1 MFNSSNAS
9 SDQLS
14 QESLVII
21 TSSSHE
27 GLSYGKRRPTVALN
41 GSLNKKL
48 RVRSGSLEELSDSE
62 FDVSANEEEKKSTEL
77 QDPKSIDLE
86 TQFSEVDTD
95 LDSLNERNKG
105 ADMLE
110 LTDDESIH
118 ELPSSSRDFF
128 DENNVEEMSM
138 ELIKMYS
145 ISLNAE
151 GVSEFK
157 KSSASLVLPKNT
169 EKSTYLKSYAVRQK
183 FITKYDLPPVLFL
196 DQLES
201 RTRNHISVCDAILTG
216 EVSSLYYT
224 MAKTVQKNSKR
235 QVITNEE
242 LRDLNILKFTAGYFG
257 SRRQA
262 IVGMLILETYGEK
275 LKRNKN
281 PVISFWGPYDFSQY
295 ILAPEVLSY
304 LCMDDFKL
312 NNIEDAWDIMQ
323 TTIEFG
329 TMVADLSPLEVY
341 EIECEEESL
350 RRLRLPQQYSSM
362 SYRDDPR
369 KKQDSNVG

>member
-1 MFNSSNAS
+1 MVSSSNAS

-21 TSSSHE
+21 SSSSHE
-27 GLSYGKRRPTVALN
+27 GFSYGKRHPTVALN

-62 FDVSANEEEKKSTEL
+62 FDVSAKEEEKKSTEL

-86 TQFSEVDTD
+86 TQFSDVDSD

-110 LTDDESIH
+110 LTDDESVH

-128 DENNVEEMSM
+128 DENDVEEMSM

-145 ISLNAE
+145 IGLNAE

-183 FITKYDLPPVLFL
+183 FMTKYDLPPVLFL

-201 RTRNHISVCDAILTG
+201 RAREHISVCDAILTG
-216 EVSSLYYT
+216 KVSSLYYS

-262 IVGMLILETYGEK
+262 IVGMLILEIYGEK

-341 EIECEEESL
+341 EIECEEDSL

-369 KKQDSNVG
+369 RKQDSNVG